1 MSASNVPPAPTVRE
15 ISMALASSSPRVR
28 DAALSVLPPAKM
40 DPQAIQIVLDAVR
53 EKEAAA
59 RGGVDITV

>member
-28 DAALSVLPPAKM
+28 DAALSVMPPAKM
-40 DPQAIQIVLDAVR
+40 DPQAVQIVLDAAR
-53 EKEAAA
+53 EKEALA
-59 RGGVDITV
+59 RGGIDIVV

>member
-28 DAALSVLPPAKM
+28 DAALNVMPPAKM
-40 DPQAIQIVLDAVR
+40 DPQAVQIVLDAVR
-53 EKEAAA
+53 EREASA